1 MSSGLGHFQNV
12 ELDCW
17 RSKSD
22 FARIDIMTSPK
33 KTRPFQRTRNDH
45 AQETAEDYVEAI
57 AEAIAEKGEC
67 RGSDLARL
75 FGVSKVTITKTV
87 ARLQGEG
94 LVINERYRPL
104 QLTPKGKRLA
114 TACRHRHQTVLSFL
128 IALGVN
134 PDVAAVDSEGI
145 EHHVSDET
153 LRVFKEF
160 VENR

>member
-1 MSSGLGHFQNV
+1 MSTS
-12 ELDCW
+12 
-17 RSKSD
+17 
-22 FARIDIMTSPK
+22 SPK

-45 AQETAEDYVEAI
+45 SKETAEDYVEAI
-57 AEAIAEKGEC
+57 AETIAEKGEC
-67 RGSDLARL
+67 RGSELARL

-94 LVINERYRPL
+94 LVTTERYGPL
-104 QLTPKGKRLA
+104 QLTAKGKKLA
-114 TACRHRHQTVLSFL
+114 IACHRRHQTVLNFL

-134 PDVAAVDSEGI
+134 PDVAAVDAEGI

-160 VENR
+160 VDSK